1 MTDALK
7 FFKDNIMGADGKIQD
22 IMPII
27 SSDGNFR
34 KITELD
40 VIINS
45 WRNILLTPLG
55 SYDHDPSYGSILYQL
70 VWEPAD
76 EETMELIKSEVND
89 RLMTFDDRA
98 VITGVDVTFF
108 SNRKGFNVNI
118 QVEYKNE
125 KKDLSINLTDME
137 NI

>member
-7 FFKDNIMGADGKIQD
+7 FFKDNVMGSDGKIQD
-22 IMPII
+22 VMPTI
-27 SSDGNFR
+27 SSDGDFK
-34 KITELD
+34 KIKELD

-76 EETMELIKSEVND
+76 EETMERIEAEIND

-98 VITGVDVTFF
+98 KITGVDVTFF

-118 QVEYKNE
+118 HVKYKDE
-125 KKDLSINLTDME
+125 KRDLSINLTDMDSV
-137 NI
+137 